1 MAMNQHGC
9 TDGTVGPTPRHAK
22 RTRLQALLFTR
33 AAFGT
38 ALVMLGEAASPKLP
52 PFVGE

>member
-1 MAMNQHGC
+1 MNKHGRNDQ
-9 TDGTVGPTPRHAK
+9 TEARTSRRAK
-22 RTRLQALLFTR
+22 RARLQALLFTR

-38 ALVMLGEAASPKLP
+38 ALVTTGGAMDPKIP

>member
-1 MAMNQHGC
+1 MNLYASNNR
-9 TDGTVGPTPRHAK
+9 TDVLTSRDA
-22 RTRLQALLFTR
+22 RLSRLQALLFSG

-38 ALVMLGEAASPKLP
+38 ALVTLGEAASPKLP

>member
-1 MAMNQHGC
+1 MSKHGS
-9 TDGTVGPTPRHAK
+9 TNESDVLTSRHAK

-38 ALVMLGEAASPKLP
+38 ALVTLGEAASPKIP

>member
-1 MAMNQHGC
+1 MNKHGSNDQIDIR
-9 TDGTVGPTPRHAK
+9 TSRHAK
-22 RTRLQALLFTR
+22 RARLQALLFTR

-38 ALVMLGEAASPKLP
+38 ALVPPAGAMDPKIP